1 MGKNIFKIVMPLFM
15 LILMPISITSCD
27 KENSS
32 NPNSL
37 STSEER
43 VITSE
48 VNLTYTHTKTEV
60 KWASEEIKKTQL
72 EEMETDEETF
82 FNSYDKTKLDVS
94 FLEDNKAE
102 VIFSMNGKSEACNV
116 FYKKDSQSIT
126 FYDTEDDMKNNNVK
140 TNMGVFSGKFKLA
153 TDYKTLFWIAE
164 MPDILTVT
172 LSCTIK

>member
-1 MGKNIFKIVMPLFM
+1 MKKNIFKIIMPLFM
-15 LILMPISITSCD
+15 LILMPLSIASCD

-32 NPNSL
+32 SANSL

-43 VITSE
+43 AITSE

-60 KWASEEIKKTQL
+60 KWASEEIKKAQL
-72 EEMETDEETF
+72 EEMEIDEETF
-82 FNSYDKTKLDVS
+82 FNSYDEAKLDVS
-94 FLEDNKAE
+94 FLENNNSE
-102 VIFSMNGKSEACNV
+102 IVFSMNGKAELCNV

-140 TNMGVFSGKFKLA
+140 TDMGIFSGKFKLA

-164 MPDILTVT
+164 MPNILTVT